1 LTMSKKKKTS
11 FRTLLK
17 RELDKA
23 VNNIDWALHHLE
35 RAHTMILEG
44 KRPDIA
50 EDLTKVAAAGLM
62 WQDVIRKFKESLD
75 R

>member
-1 LTMSKKKKTS
+1 MSSKKKTS
-11 FRTLLK
+11 YRVLLK

-35 RAHTMILEG
+35 RAHVMIIEG

-62 WQDVIRKFKESLD
+62 WQDLIRQFKEALNK
-75 R
+75 